1 MGKLEL
7 AQIKTILQNTSYEII
22 TVQKEAARDHDNI
35 SNLKIEKLKKLF
47 DESEK
52 ALLELKSLNVTLK
65 PKIASSEIQNVIE
78 NILKAR
84 ANKGPINPAVLQAIL
99 SSLQNINTNLGE
111 IRIDEEGSKLG
122 KKAEK
127 THNEQFKR

>member
-1 MGKLEL
+1 MGQLE
-7 AQIKTILQNTSYEII
+7 QIKTILLNTSNEIK
-22 TVQKEAARDHDNI
+22 TVQKEAARDHESI
-35 SNLKIEKLKKLF
+35 SNQKIEKLKKMF

-52 ALLELKSLNVTLK
+52 ALSQLKSLHVSLK
-65 PKIASSEIQNVIE
+65 PNIPSSDIQKVID
-78 NILKAR
+78 NILQVR

-111 IRIDEEGSKLG
+111 IRIDQESNKLG

-127 THNEQFKR
+127 AHNEQFKR